1 MLDKQKKQCYN
12 KDVNKTNKQKKK
24 EVFIM
29 ATTKITNL
37 GAINYVLETFGADIP
52 EEYRTKIESIKASF
66 EKKSENRKPTKVQE
80 ANEELKT
87 VVIEVLTG
95 EENALTV
102 SEILKKSDKFA
113 DVSNQKMSALLKQ
126 LVDCG
131 KVVKTV
137 DKKKALFKV
146 A

>member
-1 MLDKQKKQCYN
+1 
-12 KDVNKTNKQKKK
+12 
-24 EVFIM
+24 M

-37 GAINYVLETFGADIP
+37 GAINYVLETFGKDIP
-52 EEYRTKIESIKASF
+52 DEYRTKIESIKASF